1 MVVVGGVK
9 ENNDGPFIEYLHT
22 TCHMYLWPTNKAEWQ
37 GLKIVPQIDPLV
49 PQPAFTITEK
59 APTRA
64 FSWLK
69 AR

>member
-37 GLKIVPQIDPLV
+37 GLKIVPQIDPSV
-49 PQPAFTITEK
+49 PQPVVQSRR
-59 APTRA
+59 P
-64 FSWLK
+64 SPG
-69 AR
+69 